1 MKQQLVVASVSILLA
16 LMLSSC
22 SDDTPATSQQS
33 TTADVESIATQPV
46 DNTEPLPA
54 QEATPRP
61 ATTRDVSEFQQLYK
75 LIVYGQANFNQVYAA
90 LKTDD
95 VGELVN
101 IIHALYSMRWLRG
114 VNNILKAMW
123 EMDQKAYPELNWDKI
138 KLTPVRIAIA
148 STINRIKILDT
159 REYKDF
165 IRQHKYDDHEFHR
178 AQVVVA
184 LGLNQDPV
192 DIAYLHEM
200 AEGDNIYVSQS
211 AITSLA
217 LMNNEQ
223 AKESLIKLANKYKD
237 SPRGRLVMDVLKN
250 AYDMVPTQKPA
261 ETAG

>member
-1 MKQQLVVASVSILLA
+1 MKQQLIVAGISVLLA
-16 LMLSSC
+16 LSAC
-22 SDDTPATSQQS
+22 SDDTPVTEQLEPE
-33 TTADVESIATQPV
+33 TADVKSLATQPI
-46 DNTEPLPA
+46 DTTEQQPA
-54 QEATPRP
+54 QEADARP
-61 ATTRDVSEFQQLYK
+61 ATTRDVSEYQQLYR
-75 LIVYGQANFNQVYAA
+75 LIVYGQANFNQVHTA
-90 LKTDD
+90 LKSDD

-101 IIHALYSMRWLRG
+101 TIHALYSMRWLRG
-114 VNNILKAMW
+114 VNNILNAMW
-123 EMDQKAYPELNWDKI
+123 EMDQKAFPELNWDKI

-192 DIAYLHEM
+192 DIAYLQEM

-223 AKESLIKLANKYKD
+223 ARESLIKLANKYKD
-237 SPRGRLVMDVLKN
+237 SPRGQLVMEVLKK
-250 AYDMVPTQKPA
+250 AYDMVPTQKSA
-261 ETAG
+261 DAAG